1 MNAEPTELESPSAGT
16 GIETPGQQCPPNE
29 GSWEAERTNADGYLL
44 VGMGSNQG
52 EDTSPR
58 TERVGTRAP
67 TTTTTTSAA
76 SNIIFLQQDRKP
88 RDKTPSENNKQSD
101 RGGKGEKPSPW
112 NGAKMISFYVFF
124 PRGSFGSWEAR
135 CLCFVFFCLCVFSVC
150 FVYCSTVS
158 GDHFFSEL
166 KNIKGDAK
174 KNNQE
179 PGGQAPS
186 CLSTP

>member
-88 RDKTPSENNKQSD
+88 RDKTPSENNKQ
-101 RGGKGEKPSPW
+101 GKERSHRLGT
-112 NGAKMISFYVFF
+112 G
-124 PRGSFGSWEAR
+124 
-135 CLCFVFFCLCVFSVC
+135 
-150 FVYCSTVS
+150 
-158 GDHFFSEL
+158 L
-166 KNIKGDAK
+166 K
-174 KNNQE
+174 
-179 PGGQAPS
+179 
-186 CLSTP
+186 